1 MSDDLRTDTDAAW
14 RGLVAELA
22 CRSDEIEMLRA
33 ALADERAHADALAGA
48 LHDIM
53 GAYSEPDMRIC
64 CSGHMCGC
72 RGSTVRE
79 MADHYAAEALDAHRA
94 RRQG

>member
-33 ALADERAHADALAGA
+33 ALADERAHADALA
-48 LHDIM
+48 
-53 GAYSEPDMRIC
+53 
-64 CSGHMCGC
+64 
-72 RGSTVRE
+72 
-79 MADHYAAEALDAHRA
+79 EALAASTDELMSYAHSEYDGVWSDEDFDTIEAPYLMKLVQHRA